1 MGTGSALR
9 ELARFLDDCE
19 RSGAVES
26 VALADCAD
34 PTGAGELTATLDV
47 ALSTGSPE
55 DEPTGTETISLRT
68 AGVDADGRLRF
79 ALESAGS
86 VVPVA
91 DHDVEV
97 EPTDASIEP
106 DGTVT
111 VSLSASVTDDGP
123 AAADSAGSGST
134 DGADAVAADRSTD
147 GGVVPAGDA
156 SDDGAIADEHSGST
170 AVEDAPREAGASGPA
185 VTGSDESAAG
195 ASDEPTSGTV
205 PWRDRGV
212 PPFRDPD
219 LLADVYDSCDT
230 FAEMTD
236 ALGMDVS
243 PETVRRYM
251 IDHGIHEPD
260 SYDTGSEGT
269 GDGQT
274 GDGDTGDED
283 ASDADGEAGGG
294 NGNGDGDD
302 RRGAPAPAPS
312 DGSSPGVEGRP
323 EPTAGDGESESESGS
338 GSPVVLADGIGL
350 PDDVTVERLIAT
362 VESSNTVYEVR
373 RDVGVDRE
381 DALDMLRELDLL
393 DLVVGR
399 LATEAERDI
408 SRGEIVERLR
418 RTAAQ

>member
-26 VALADCAD
+26 VVLADCAD

-47 ALSTGSPE
+47 ALSIGSPD
-55 DEPTGTETISLRT
+55 DEPTGTEAISLRT

-79 ALESAGS
+79 SFESTGS
-86 VVPVA
+86 IVPTA

-123 AAADSAGSGST
+123 AAPDSAGSGST

-156 SDDGAIADEHSGST
+156 SDDGAIADEHTGAT
-170 AVEDAPREAGASGPA
+170 AVEDAPREAGASGSA
-185 VTGSDESAAG
+185 VAGSDESTAAKNDEST
-195 ASDEPTSGTV
+195 AAKNDEPTPATV

-260 SYDTGSEGT
+260 SYDTGSEG
-269 GDGQT
+269 
-274 GDGDTGDED
+274 
-283 ASDADGEAGGG
+283 
-294 NGNGDGDD
+294 
-302 RRGAPAPAPS
+302 
-312 DGSSPGVEGRP
+312 SSPGVEGQP
-323 EPTAGDGESESESGS
+323 EPTAGDGEPEPEPGSGS

-350 PDDVTVERLIAT
+350 PDDVTVERLIGT
-362 VESSNTVYEVR
+362 VESSNTVYEVG

-408 SRGEIVERLR
+408 SREEIVERLR